1 MSNSPDFP
9 DQKVIMVSTGTQPL
23 KKLLIKD
30 MNSSDGI
37 EVAEEY
43 IRTRESLRRSRD
55 VKDFNGHS
63 TGTVE
68 VSGINKQHVVNM
80 QLYDPNSN
88 IDAIVTKNKPI
99 QRIKSHVQAQL

>member
-1 MSNSPDFP
+1 MPDLNSN
-9 DQKVIMVSTGTQPL
+9 
-23 KKLLIKD
+23 
-30 MNSSDGI
+30 DGI

-55 VKDFNGHS
+55 IRDFNGHS

-88 IDAIVTKNKPI
+88 IESIVTKNKHI
-99 QRIKSHVQAQL
+99 QRVKSHV

>member
-1 MSNSPDFP
+1 MPDLNSNDE
-9 DQKVIMVSTGTQPL
+9 
-23 KKLLIKD
+23 
-30 MNSSDGI
+30 I

-55 VKDFNGHS
+55 IRDFNGHS

-68 VSGINKQHVVNM
+68 VSGINKQHVVDM

-88 IDAIVTKNKPI
+88 IESIVTKNKHI
-99 QRIKSHVQAQL
+99 QRVKSHV